1 MQRPQQYSP
10 RTLELKVSLN
20 VSFNDVGQ
28 AGLGQ
33 EPGTLQTQTGLVV
46 VIPELPTVTRAE
58 MVFAWS
64 VLELVV
70 PRKSP
75 WL

>member
-1 MQRPQQYSP
+1 M
-10 RTLELKVSLN
+10 LKVSLN
-20 VSFNDVGQ
+20 VSFSDVGQ
-28 AGLGQ
+28 AGRGQ
-33 EPGTLQTQTGLVV
+33 EPGILQTHLVV
-46 VIPELPTVTRAE
+46 VIPELPTDLRAE

-64 VLELVV
+64 ALELVV